1 MVIIP
6 ASVKCPRERI
16 EIPRRGLWIGTW
28 DRPGMS
34 ECRHGPQCLVV
45 QIVLGLA
52 VEMHNL
58 GGESLALQDGDE
70 IRTVLQGD
78 FRT

>member
-1 MVIIP
+1 
-6 ASVKCPRERI
+6 
-16 EIPRRGLWIGTW
+16 
-28 DRPGMS
+28 MS